1 MQFHVVCLLTVFVVS
16 SYLPNDVNAYAA
28 KHKKNVL
35 ALKKSAALIRHH
47 QQKHRQDRKTSSV
60 GFSNAVSLGAH
71 KLRLSD
77 KTVRK
82 SNKLINQKFVIKSK
96 NPVKKYF
103 FQKTPSSSVVN
114 KIMRLHVNSKKTS
127 SLKGKRGKSKT
138 ITPNIFHT
146 LQKQKISLPR
156 HERKRV
162 SLGTVVHLNPKQ
174 KISPAITKV
183 GKYLSN
189 SSKNKAVMKNKIT
202 SNNFRKLLPGMK
214 MGMMSRIPQL
224 GIIGKSVK
232 VVSNKLQASKLKG
245 SMKNRQTSESISKRQ
260 SFANSK
266 KKTPLVSARIRTSVN
281 PRLKTFLPLF
291 REQQRTKS
299 QKRVTPISK
308 SAQRK
313 KMTEVQ
319 LLTSIKPSYQIV
331 LNLIGP
337 GCSINDVS

>member
-35 ALKKSAALIRHH
+35 ALKNSAALIRHH

-82 SNKLINQKFVIKSK
+82 SNKLINQKFVMKSK
-96 NPVKKYF
+96 HPVKKYL

-127 SLKGKRGKSKT
+127 SLKRKRGKSKN

-146 LQKQKISLPR
+146 LQKPKISFPR
-156 HERKRV
+156 HGRKRV
-162 SLGTVVHLNPKQ
+162 SLGTSVHLNPKQ

-189 SSKNKAVMKNKIT
+189 SSKNKAVMKNKII

-214 MGMMSRIPQL
+214 IGIMSRIPQNRN
-224 GIIGKSVK
+224 GKSVK
-232 VVSNKLQASKLKG
+232 VVSNKLQPSKLNG

-319 LLTSIKPSYQIV
+319 LLTSIKPSYQNV

>member
-1 MQFHVVCLLTVFVVS
+1 MQFHVVCLLIVFIVS

-47 QQKHRQDRKTSSV
+47 QQKQRQDRKTSSV
-60 GFSNAVSLGAH
+60 GFSNAISLGAH

-82 SNKLINQKFVIKSK
+82 SNKLINQKFVMKSK
-96 NPVKKYF
+96 NPVKKYL
-103 FQKTPSSSVVN
+103 FQKDPSSSVVN

-127 SLKGKRGKSKT
+127 SLKRKRGKSKN

-146 LQKQKISLPR
+146 LQKPKISLP
-156 HERKRV
+156 
-162 SLGTVVHLNPKQ
+162 GTVVHLKPKQ

-189 SSKNKAVMKNKIT
+189 SSKNKAVMKNKTT
-202 SNNFRKLLPGMK
+202 SNNFRKLLLGMK
-214 MGMMSRIPQL
+214 MGIMSRIPQNRN
-224 GIIGKSVK
+224 GKSVK
-232 VVSNKLQASKLKG
+232 VVANKLQASKLKG
-245 SMKNRQTSESISKRQ
+245 SIKNKLISESISKRQ

-266 KKTPLVSARIRTSVN
+266 KKTPLVSTRIRTLVN

-291 REQQRTKS
+291 RGQQRTKS

-319 LLTSIKPSYQIV
+319 LLTSIKPSYQNV